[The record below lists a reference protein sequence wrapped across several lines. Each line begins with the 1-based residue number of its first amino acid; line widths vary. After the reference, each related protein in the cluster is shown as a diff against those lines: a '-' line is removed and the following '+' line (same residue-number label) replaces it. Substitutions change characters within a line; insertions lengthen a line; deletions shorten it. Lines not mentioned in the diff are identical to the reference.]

1 MRKPAT
7 VDEYLSWV
15 PADHRALLD
24 SLRDAIR
31 QAAPEAEE
39 TIAYGM
45 PAYRLNG
52 RFFVSYS
59 DFKQH
64 VSLFPASGLVREKL
78 GDEIAPYVHG
88 KGTFRFAADQPIPV
102 ELVKRIVRIRLEE
115 VGASKGYSQ

>member
-1 MRKPAT
+1 MRKPTT

-15 PADHRALLD
+15 PADHRPALD
-24 SLRDAIR
+24 SLRSAIGE
-31 QAAPEAEE
+31 AAPEAEE